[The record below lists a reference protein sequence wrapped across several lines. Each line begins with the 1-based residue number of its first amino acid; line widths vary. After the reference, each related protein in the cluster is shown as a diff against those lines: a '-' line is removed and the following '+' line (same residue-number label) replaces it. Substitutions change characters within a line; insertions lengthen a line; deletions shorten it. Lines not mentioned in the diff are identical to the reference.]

1 MKELND
7 ISKQTSRF
15 RASLT
20 VKMFTIGFLILIL
33 LIPLFF
39 IQNLIQERAYR
50 KESTINEINKKWEV
64 ISYFQDR
71 S

>member
-20 VKMFTIGFLILIL
+20 VKMFTIGFLILIFTHPIIFYSKSNSRTSL
-33 LIPLFF
+33 
-39 IQNLIQERAYR
+39 QKKNLQLM
-50 KESTINEINKKWEV
+50 K
-64 ISYFQDR
+64 
-71 S
+71 

>member
-39 IQNLIQERAYR
+39 IQNLF
-50 KESTINEINKKWEV
+50 KNELTEKNLQLMK
-64 ISYFQDR
+64 
-71 S
+71 